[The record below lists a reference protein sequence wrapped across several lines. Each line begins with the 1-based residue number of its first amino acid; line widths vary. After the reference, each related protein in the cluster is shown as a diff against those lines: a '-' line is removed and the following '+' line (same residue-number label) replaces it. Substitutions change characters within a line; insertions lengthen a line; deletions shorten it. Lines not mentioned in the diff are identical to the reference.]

1 MTRRHVTALVAVSA
15 VVATLATALLMV
27 GRSRAGRRTLTT
39 LRADVVTLTAERDR
53 LRAEVVGA
61 VNLDPRLTGGPDKPL
76 RIGIPTTL
84 ARTLVSTLVAGVTDH
99 VSLTLGNLRIRR
111 QGEVRRVVSLG
122 DFDLTL
128 RVKQVNVKLGAG
140 VPDLQFGG
148 NEMRMAM
155 PVRVES
161 GTGTAEIDFLW
172 HARGISN
179 AVCGDMSML
188 EVVTGTVTP
197 AVYRLAGTLQL
208 STTDDAII
216 VTPRMPAL
224 RIRVRVVPSKASWDL
239 VEKALDAKRGLCGFV
254 IDRVNIPEGLEG
266 LLARGFSVRLP
277 IEKIRPMAVPIGFA
291 QILMVRGT
299 PVRIGVKAGGVV
311 ITSDM
316 IWLGADVTLVTL
328 PLPLPVPAPTPAGGP
343 AGGGA

>member
-1 MTRRHVTALVAVSA
+1 MTRRQITMLVAATA
-15 VVATLATALLMV
+15 VVATLATTGWMV
-27 GRSRAGRRTLTT
+27 GRARAGRRTITT
-39 LRADVVTLTAERDR
+39 LQSQIVSLTAERDR

-61 VNLDPRLTGGPDKPL
+61 VNLDHRLTGGPDKPL

-84 ARTLVSTLVAGVTDH
+84 ARTLVSTLVAGVTDQ
-99 VSLTLGNLRIRR
+99 VSLTLGNLRVRR
-111 QGEVRRVVSLG
+111 QGEIRRVVSLG

-128 RVKQVNVKLGAG
+128 RVKQVSVKLGTG
-140 VPDLQFGG
+140 TPDLQFGG
-148 NEMRMAM
+148 NQMRMAM

-161 GTGTAEIDFLW
+161 GTGSAEIDFLW
-172 HARGISN
+172 RARGISN
-179 AVCGDMSML
+179 AVCGDISMF

-239 VEKALDAKRGLCGFV
+239 VQNALDAKRGLCGFV
-254 IDRVNIPEGLEG
+254 LDRVNIPEGLDG

-277 IEKIRPMAVPIGFA
+277 IEKMRPMAVPIGFA
-291 QILMVRGT
+291 QTVMVRGT
-299 PVRIGVKAGGVV
+299 PVEIGVKAGGLT
-311 ITSDM
+311 ITNDM
-316 IWLGADVTLVTL
+316 IWLGADVTLVT
-328 PLPLPVPAPTPAGGP
+328 GGRS
-343 AGGGA
+343 

>member
-1 MTRRHVTALVAVSA
+1 MTRRHVTVLVTVSVVVAVL
-15 VVATLATALLMV
+15 VTAWLMI
-27 GRSRAGRRTLTT
+27 GRSRAGRRTITALQ
-39 LRADVVTLTAERDR
+39 ADVVTLTAERDR
-53 LRAEVVGA
+53 LRTEVVGA
-61 VNLDPRLTGGPDKPL
+61 VDLDRRLTGGPDKPL

-84 ARTLVSTLVAGVTDH
+84 ARTVVSTLVAGVTDQ
-99 VSLTLGNLRIRR
+99 VSLTLGNLRVRR

-128 RVKQVNVKLGAG
+128 RVKQVNVKLGTG
-140 VPDLQFGG
+140 VPELQFGG
-148 NEMRMAM
+148 NQMRMAL

-161 GTGTAEIDFLW
+161 GTGSAEIDFLW
-172 HARGISN
+172 HARRISG

-208 STTDDAII
+208 STTDDAIV

-239 VEKALDAKRGLCGFV
+239 VQKTLDSKTGICGFV
-254 IDRVNIPEGLEG
+254 IDRVNIPESLEG
-266 LLARGFSVRLP
+266 LLARGFQVRLP
-277 IEKIRPMAVPIGFA
+277 IEKVRPVTVPIGFA
-291 QILMVRGT
+291 QTVMVRGT
-299 PVRIGVKAGGVV
+299 PVQIGVKASGVV

-328 PLPLPVPAPTPAGGP
+328 PLPVPVPASTPAGGP
-343 AGGGA
+343 TGGGA

>member
-1 MTRRHVTALVAVSA
+1 MTRRHVTVLVATLA
-15 VVATLATALLMV
+15 VVATLMTSWLMV
-27 GRSRAGRRTLTT
+27 SRSRAGRRTIAKLQ
-39 LRADVVTLTAERDR
+39 ADMVTLTAERDR

-61 VNLDPRLTGGPDKPL
+61 VHLDSRLTGGPDKPL

-84 ARTLVSTLVAGVTDH
+84 ARTVVSTLAAGVTDQ
-99 VSLTLGNLRIRR
+99 VSLTLANLRVRR
-111 QGEVRRVVSLG
+111 QGEIRRVVSLG

-140 VPDLQFGG
+140 TPDLQFGG
-148 NEMRMAM
+148 NQMRMAM

-179 AVCGDMSML
+179 AVCGDMTML

-208 STTDDAII
+208 STTDDAIM

-239 VEKALDAKRGLCGFV
+239 VQKALDAKRGLCGFV

-266 LLARGFSVRLP
+266 MLARGFSVRLP
-277 IEKIRPMAVPIGFA
+277 IEKVRPMALPIGFA
-291 QILMVRGT
+291 QTVMVRGT
-299 PVRIGVKAGGVV
+299 PVQIGVKAGGLM

-343 AGGGA
+343 RGSGT